1 MSGLIPPHES
11 MTVEFKSD
19 RHPLSDRE
27 LIEALVCLA
36 NSEGGELWL
45 GVEDNGTPTGLH
57 ARHRTLSALATL
69 VANRTSPS
77 LAVQVTPI
85 EAAGV
90 SVARI
95 EVPVSGRIIC
105 TADGVYKRRRLQAD
119 GRPECIPFL
128 PHGMPGRLA
137 QFGALDMTA
146 QPVEGTTLA
155 DLDPLERER
164 LRQII
169 ERRGGDRVLLEL
181 DDEALDGALG
191 LTSRQPDRTR
201 RPTLL
206 GLLLIGREAALRQW
220 VPSHEVAFQVLDQ
233 EEVRVNEFTHA
244 PLLKTLEWLET
255 MFRPYNPERELQVGL
270 FRVPVPRVEGRA
282 YREAL
287 ANALTHRDYSR
298 LGAVHVKL
306 ENDALVVSNPGGLM
320 EGVTLENMLTVPPHP
335 RNPALAD
342 ALKRTGLVERTGRG
356 VDLIYRGLLHFG
368 RPRPDY
374 GHTTSSSVVVRL
386 STMEADLDFL
396 RLILDEE
403 DRRGAKLPIQ
413 SLVALSVLR
422 DARRLSSE
430 ELADSLGGD
439 TQHARQIL
447 EALMEAGLI
456 EARGAR
462 RNRVYLLSARLYRE
476 MGKKAEYVRQSGF
489 SRLQREQMVLSFAR
503 EHGEIRRRDVI
514 ELCQLTRD
522 EAWSLIKRMAADG
535 HLIQHGVGRWTYYT
549 PGPG

>member
-19 RHPLSDRE
+19 RHPLPDRE

-57 ARHRTLSALATL
+57 ARHRTLSGLAIL

-85 EAAGV
+85 EVAGV

-128 PHGMPGRLA
+128 PHEMPGRLA

-191 LTSRQPDRTR
+191 LTSRQRDRTR

-335 RNPALAD
+335 P
-342 ALKRTGLVERTGRG
+342 
-356 VDLIYRGLLHFG
+356 
-368 RPRPDY
+368 
-374 GHTTSSSVVVRL
+374 
-386 STMEADLDFL
+386 
-396 RLILDEE
+396 
-403 DRRGAKLPIQ
+403 
-413 SLVALSVLR
+413 
-422 DARRLSSE
+422 
-430 ELADSLGGD
+430 
-439 TQHARQIL
+439 
-447 EALMEAGLI
+447 
-456 EARGAR
+456 
-462 RNRVYLLSARLYRE
+462 
-476 MGKKAEYVRQSGF
+476 
-489 SRLQREQMVLSFAR
+489 
-503 EHGEIRRRDVI
+503 
-514 ELCQLTRD
+514 
-522 EAWSLIKRMAADG
+522 
-535 HLIQHGVGRWTYYT
+535 
-549 PGPG
+549 